1 MKHLQDH
8 FLQAHALAQPA
19 EADGFHEL
27 FHLIGDRAKTIGDL
41 GGEASQFGFIL
52 CRRVPRDGISRRAAQ
67 PALRWRGA

>member
-1 MKHLQDH
+1 MKHLEH
-8 FLQAHALAQPA
+8 HLLQVHALVEPA

-52 CRRVPRDGISRRAAQ
+52 YRRVPPDGISRRAAQ